1 MARRVSQ
8 DSRAVGLRV
17 RADPPG
23 CRPEAVLLMMA
34 EAPRAVTWPVEK
46 GQLGRLLRWL
56 KAAWEFLF

>member
-1 MARRVSQ
+1 
-8 DSRAVGLRV
+8 
-17 RADPPG
+17 
-23 CRPEAVLLMMA
+23 VLLMMA